1 MSDSKRYRELCTQ
14 LLQHCQ
20 RCSITA
26 NELVELRLALFHA
39 NRFAISLHDEYG
51 EMEINRLEDGEIDQS
66 NTLGLLNRIRILQ
79 SKFKDI
85 STRPACRSSNI

>member
-1 MSDSKRYRELCTQ
+1 MSENERYQELCTQ

-26 NELVELRLALFHA
+26 NELVKLRLALFHA
-39 NRFAISLHDEYG
+39 NRFAISLHEEYG
-51 EMEINRLEDGEIDQS
+51 EMERKRLEGNEIDQS
-66 NTLGLLNRIRILQ
+66 NTLGLLNNIRILQ

-85 STRPACRSSNI
+85 STRPACR